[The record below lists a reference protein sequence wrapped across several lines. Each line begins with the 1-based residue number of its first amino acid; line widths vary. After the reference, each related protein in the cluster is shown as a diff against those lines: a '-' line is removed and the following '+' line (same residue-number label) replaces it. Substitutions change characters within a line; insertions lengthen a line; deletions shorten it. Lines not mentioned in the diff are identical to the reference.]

1 MRTNFVRF
9 SDAAICRKKD
19 LQMRQTLIYI
29 LLKICLYLLPLS
41 NFYVLMLGLKPP
53 GITLE
58 RFIHDLAFHFDL
70 QMSVVELLT
79 PTTESCV
86 CNFFF
91 NFSAIFVE
99 IEKRTRLAQIMF
111 QKIVNLTFREVEK
124 FTDKTQTDRG
134 SFRSSGLT
142 YQKHIR

>member
-70 QMSVVELLT
+70 QMSVMELLT

-99 IEKRTRLAQIMF
+99 TEKRTRLAQIIF

-134 SFRSSGLT
+134 SFLSSGLT
-142 YQKHIR
+142 YQKHI